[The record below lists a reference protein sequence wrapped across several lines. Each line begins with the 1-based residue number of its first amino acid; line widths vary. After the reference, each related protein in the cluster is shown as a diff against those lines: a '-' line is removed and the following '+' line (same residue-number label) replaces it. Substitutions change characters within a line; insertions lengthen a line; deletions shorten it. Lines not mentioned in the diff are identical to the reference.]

1 MTSVPGPSTATPGP
15 SSTSSARRP
24 HAASN
29 ITTYNY
35 VVCIHT
41 EDLLMKTQTAPFFKP
56 THATRVPN
64 SNNKMTP
71 FVQRFRE
78 MGLAF
83 DLSITARADDYMAN
97 HIQRPLEAHMRE
109 RGLQLSDV
117 EGIDAGSDDRNTFS
131 CAWQYLVVAVNGR
144 PSTHGGRR
152 LEKIVRP
159 WTGHVPIS
167 LLNSRAQKLHAFAPP
182 YEKHLLL
189 FIAPVS
195 RVVIGPVPQD
205 SVLSQP
211 RSSLRPYGPLHLCL
225 GLRAWPESH
234 VNGVSCVPGCEG
246 FNGGLGDEQSQ
257 PMSSIADEVV
267 LDNYL
272 GMRVAQN
279 AFASSSWQ
287 VPEDNYLSMP
297 SLHEDWGLQ
306 QHYQN
311 PNPHLPAPS
320 ASALSALSTSSALS
334 ASSSLPPLSPP
345 SAPPVASASDAL
357 FASAASTPSFTSAA
371 LTPALTSPVLSLSSA
386 LASTPPPCDLSSPSA
401 PTSITPPESNTA
413 NLPQA
418 VNAPLPPM
426 LEHAERLSPRSAAL
440 QLCDVDTREPTPE
453 PQNDESELLTIHEH
467 SLGRTLSYLEESA
480 EVLSTWR
487 SLMRSFL
494 PEAVRPEGISITA
507 PTVEAGAQGLLQT
520 ALSLATGE
528 LAPNTVTDEWRVMN
542 ASEDSIFTGYPTVTI
557 GPSEA
562 IGPGPIRAV
571 FGHAIH
577 LLVED
582 SDRWIQTS
590 GGQFYTPIIHSTG
603 ATDDDIQHFTACG
616 ILLQLAVFWDQDL
629 LPISPMLFALVL
641 GGVESATDLDFLYA
655 VAPDLAR
662 RLATWPPPRTQCPIS
677 GDTVYA
683 VHHGRDPMN
692 LILELLAGY
701 TQVMPSSSCHE
712 AQAEGMRET
721 LMAALLFHTQEIK
734 EASLHPIFKAIRD
747 GFNQRGLQ
755 RPGTD
760 RIFSLLETFN
770 GIKTARFVAAFCAN
784 RQILSY
790 AALVPLLRQNVK
802 VRPTHRGYDEDLD
815 YGELAGQWMKAFVR
829 YLSGTGHP
837 NNAMFPT
844 NATLGRGA
852 ALLRPTLFIRA
863 VSDSN
868 YLPRQI
874 NPLNEGSI
882 QINFVSY
889 IGVREHSV
897 NASFHTCFTSMD
909 VSLNKEVAAMLV
921 EIPDD
926 TSIATPFDVYI
937 HAILL
942 TTTQD
947 YNTV

>member
-109 RGLQLSDV
+109 RGLQLSDT
-117 EGIDAGSDDRNTFS
+117 S
-131 CAWQYLVVAVNGR
+131 
-144 PSTHGGRR
+144 
-152 LEKIVRP
+152 
-159 WTGHVPIS
+159 
-167 LLNSRAQKLHAFAPP
+167 
-182 YEKHLLL
+182 
-189 FIAPVS
+189 
-195 RVVIGPVPQD
+195 
-205 SVLSQP
+205 
-211 RSSLRPYGPLHLCL
+211 
-225 GLRAWPESH
+225 
-234 VNGVSCVPGCEG
+234 
-246 FNGGLGDEQSQ
+246 
-257 PMSSIADEVV
+257 
-267 LDNYL
+267 
-272 GMRVAQN
+272 VAQN

-371 LTPALTSPVLSLSSA
+371 LTPALTLPVLSLSSA

-440 QLCDVDTREPTPE
+440 QLCDVDTREPTLE

-616 ILLQLAVFWDQDL
+616 ILLRLAVFWDQDL

-701 TQVMPSSSCHE
+701 TQISRIRRLPE

-747 GFNQRGLQ
+747 GFNQRAFKDPAL
-755 RPGTD
+755 
-760 RIFSLLETFN
+760 
-770 GIKTARFVAAFCAN
+770 TASSHFW
-784 RQILSY
+784 SY

-802 VRPTHRGYDEDLD
+802 VWPTHRGYDEDLD

-947 YNTV
+947 YNTI